1 MTASINS
8 LCVYCGAAVGRDPA
22 YRAIAERLGRHIA
35 ENNVRL
41 IYGGG
46 RVGLMG
52 VIADAVKAAGGH
64 VTGVIPNFL
73 EAREVGNRQVDELRV
88 VDSMHA
94 RKQLMFEL
102 SDAFC
107 VMPGGFGTLDEFF
120 EVITWRQLGQHD
132 KPVIVVNEMGYWDP
146 LLRLVEHGREAG
158 FMADPAPLYQ
168 VVDRAEEVV
177 PALSRQPRPRKVGV
191 VSRI

>member
-22 YRAIAERLGRHIA
+22 YRALAERLGRHIA
-35 ENNVRL
+35 ESNVRL

-52 VIADAVKAAGGH
+52 VIADAVKAAGGQ
-64 VTGVIPNFL
+64 VTGIIPNFL

-107 VMPGGFGTLDEFF
+107 ILPGGFGTLDEFF
-120 EVITWRQLGQHD
+120 EIITWRQLGQHD
-132 KPVIVVNEMGYWDP
+132 KPIVILNETGYWDP
-146 LLRLVEHGREAG
+146 LLRLVEHGRRAG
-158 FMADPAPLYQ
+158 FMADPAPLYE
-168 VVDRAEEVV
+168 VVDRAEEVIPV
-177 PALSRQPRPRKVGV
+177 LSRQPKPRKVGV
-191 VSRI
+191 VGRI

>member
-1 MTASINS
+1 MTASIKS
-8 LCVYCGAAVGRDPA
+8 LCVYCGAAQGSSPV
-22 YRAIAERLGRHIA
+22 YRSIAQRLGQHVA
-35 ENNVRL
+35 QNDVRL

-52 VIADAVKAAGGH
+52 VIADAVKAGGGL

-73 EAREVGNRQVDELRV
+73 EMREVGNREIDELRV

-107 VMPGGFGTLDEFF
+107 MMPGGFGTLEEFF

-132 KPVIVVNEMGYWDP
+132 KPIIVLNEAGYWDP
-146 LLRLVEHGREAG
+146 LLRLVEHGRREG
-158 FMADPAPLYQ
+158 FMADPAPLFT
-168 VVDRAEEVV
+168 VVDRVEDVL
-177 PALSRQPRPRKVGV
+177 PALARQPKPQKVGAI
-191 VSRI
+191 SKM

>member
-8 LCVYCGAAVGRDPA
+8 LCVYCGAAQGRDPA

-35 ENNVRL
+35 QHTVRL

-52 VIADAVKAAGGH
+52 VLADAVKAAGGR

-73 EAREVGNRQVDELRV
+73 EIREVGNREIDELRV
-88 VDSMHA
+88 VDSMHT
-94 RKQLMFEL
+94 RKALMSEM
-102 SDAFC
+102 SDSFC
-107 VMPGGFGTLDEFF
+107 MMPGGFGTLEEFF

-132 KPVIVVNEMGYWDP
+132 KPIIVLNETGYWNP
-146 LLRLVEHGREAG
+146 LLHLIEDG
-158 FMADPAPLYQ
+158 
-168 VVDRAEEVV
+168 
-177 PALSRQPRPRKVGV
+177 
-191 VSRI
+191 

>member
-8 LCVYCGAAVGRDPA
+8 LCVYCGAAQGRDPA
-22 YRAIAERLGRHIA
+22 YRAMAERLGRHIA
-35 ENNVRL
+35 RHNVRL

-52 VIADAVKAAGGH
+52 VLADAVKAAGGR

-73 EAREVGNRQVDELRV
+73 EIREVGNREIDELRV
-88 VDSMHA
+88 VDSMHT

-107 VMPGGFGTLDEFF
+107 MMPGGFGTLEEFF

-132 KPVIVVNEMGYWDP
+132 KPIIVLNETGYWDP
-146 LLRLVEHGREAG
+146 LLRLIEHGQREG
-158 FMADPAPLYQ
+158 FMADPTPLFT
-168 VVDRAEEVV
+168 VVDRVEDVM
-177 PALSRQPRPRKVGV
+177 PTLSRQPTPQKVGL
-191 VSRI
+191 VSRM

>member
-22 YRAIAERLGRHIA
+22 YRVIAERLGRHIA
-35 ENNVRL
+35 QNNVRL

-52 VIADAVKAAGGH
+52 VIADAVKSAGGH

-73 EAREVGNRQVDELRV
+73 EAREVGNRQIDELRV

-107 VMPGGFGTLDEFF
+107 MMPGGFGTLDEFF
-120 EVITWRQLGQHD
+120 EVITWRQLSQHD
-132 KPVIVVNEMGYWDP
+132 KPIIVLNEMGYWDP

-158 FMADPAPLYQ
+158 FMADPALLYQ

-177 PALSRQPRPRKVGV
+177 PTLSRQPRARKVGV